1 MTKIATK
8 IIWQLPLIIAISFF
22 SLWNYSLYAQ
32 EKGDTSLRNIET
44 IVVIYAENRSFDNLY
59 GMFPGA
65 NGILKN
71 VNGKL
76 TDFNDFKQVD
86 RDGVTP
92 LANLPSVW
100 NSSPPTGGTTLSV
113 VKTLPNKPFRL
124 DKPSGTFPGGMMPD
138 KATPDLTHRF
148 YNNQMQINGGKN
160 NMFAAWSD
168 AGGLTMGYYD
178 GSVMRLWKL
187 AKKYTLADNFFMGAF
202 GGSFLNHFWLI
213 SASTPT
219 YPDAPAT
226 LKSSVETNGVKL
238 TLAENSPVS
247 AMSGKAVYVADQAVT
262 PDGYAVNTLQPS
274 YQPSGIPPA
283 AGGNIQLADVTK
295 NPLPPQDFRTI
306 GDVLSAKGV
315 SWIWYAGAWNEAL
328 HNRTIINNS
337 NSSNFQPHHQPFN
350 YFKRFDPTTVAGS
363 EERKLHLKD
372 YSDLQKDITA
382 GTLPSVVFY
391 KPQGNLNQHPGYADV
406 MSGDAHIAEIVHELQ
421 KSPQWKK
428 MAIIVTYDENG
439 GFWDHVAPPK
449 GDRWGPGIRIPA
461 IIISPWAKTHFVDH
475 TYYDTT
481 SILKFITKR
490 FELEPLPG
498 IRSQAGDLTNAF
510 H

>member
-1 MTKIATK
+1 MTKNAAK
-8 IIWQLPLIIAISFF
+8 IIWQFSLMFAICFF

-32 EKGDTSLRNIET
+32 EKGDTSLRKIET

-59 GMFPGA
+59 GMFPCA
-65 NGILKN
+65 NGIFKN
-71 VNGKL
+71 GNGIP
-76 TDFNDFKQVD
+76 TDFKDFKQVD

-100 NSSPPTGGTTLSV
+100 NSSPSTRDNDASV
-113 VKTLPNKPFRL
+113 VKRIPNEPFRI
-124 DKPSGTFPGGMMPD
+124 DAPSEAFPGGLMPD

-148 YNNQMQINGGKN
+148 YNNQMQINDGKN

-213 SASTPT
+213 SASTPI

-238 TLAENSPVS
+238 NLAENSPVS

-283 AGGNIQLADVTK
+283 AGGNSQLADLTK
-295 NPLPPQDFRTI
+295 NPLPPQDFKTI

-328 HNRTIINNS
+328 HNRSIINNS

-372 YSDLQKDITA
+372 YSDLKKDIMA

-406 MSGDAHIAEIVHELQ
+406 MSGDAHIAEIVHDLQ

-481 SILKFITKR
+481 SILKLITKR